1 MDRGAWQA
9 TVHGVTN
16 SANSASICL
25 LVGACNL
32 FTFKVIIDMHIPI
45 SILLITC
52 LVLFCFGMC
61 VEGGGWSFSS
71 LLSPA

>member
-16 SANSASICL
+16 SASLCL

-32 FTFKVIIDMHIPI
+32 FIFKVIIDMHIPI
-45 SILLITC
+45 SILLIVC
-52 LVLFCFGMC
+52 FVLFCFGVC
-61 VEGGGWSFSS
+61 VEGVGRSFSS